1 MTLLLSQKPDLP
13 HPKGLDVKLSDYM
26 DHEYSFKYLQAR
38 PLVNGVYDVLS
49 FEILDDKDFRKV
61 AYFVTK
67 NGIFKTKAPAVIA
80 SLFGSIGLMLTH
92 LFNLGAASVQIEF
105 VPTRIKS
112 RGYSLAIKVF

>member
-1 MTLLLSQKPDLP
+1 
-13 HPKGLDVKLSDYM
+13 LDVKLRDYM
-26 DHEYSFKYLQAR
+26 DNEYSFKYLHAVS
-38 PLVNGVYDVLS
+38 LTNGVYDVLS

-67 NGIFKTKAPAVIA
+67 SGIFKTKSPPVIA

-92 LFNLGAASVQIEF
+92 LFTLGAASVQIEF

-112 RGYSLAIKVF
+112 KGYTLAIKVF